1 MKGTMNKVTAGVTRV
16 QGGKK
21 LQKKM
26 KITKQ
31 ER

>member
-1 MKGTMNKVTAGVTRV
+1 MNKVTAGVTRV

-21 LQKKM
+21 LQNKM